1 MKETLCLTPTTENP
15 DWDDWLLTL
24 DTEIKESGYKKYHQN
39 LQREDFSYFKTFYKG
54 EEKIYQIGVLVYDFR
69 KYMHFNP
76 SANYIGIQYEC
87 MLIGDNRIDMSV
99 CNPISLATFE
109 EMALAFYERMN
120 KYL

>member
-1 MKETLCLTPTTENP
+1 MKETLCLAPPTDNP
-15 DWDDWLLTL
+15 DWDVWLLNL
-24 DTEIKESGYKKYHQN
+24 DTEIKQFGYKKYNQN
-39 LQREDFSYFKTFYKG
+39 LRKEDFAFFKTFYKE

-69 KYMHFNP
+69 KYMHFNS

-99 CNPISLATFE
+99 SKAISLATFE
-109 EMALAFYERMN
+109 EMALAFYERLN